1 MRTPWMISSR
11 WLAPGLVFL
20 AVAPGCD
27 IRPDLPVA
35 REPVARDVDTGMID
49 ATPEVPELREGAV
62 RIETPPLVLEPFSDI
77 IFCYISSFPSDQ
89 GQLAV
94 DWAAMYENPV
104 YGHHIQFN
112 GLRSGSDTF
121 DVPDGTLVDC
131 TDPSETMLATS
142 QLINMNR
149 ILEGGVGY
157 GGEMVLPEGSA
168 VPVEP
173 GKRWLFEV
181 HLINPTPRRA
191 TGMGVLDINFVDPDS
206 VQDWVAPWV
215 FNDSG
220 FVLPPGEQSTV
231 EVDCTW
237 PQDATVLSLLGHMHD
252 MGLHHKVEMVTPDGE
267 RTTIYDLPE
276 WDLDWRYQPMVE
288 DFDGGL
294 DVVAG
299 THFITTC
306 TFFNH
311 TSHDLSFPEEMCVAS
326 GLFMP
331 ATETISCDPA
341 RQETGG

>member
-1 MRTPWMISSR
+1 MPLSCSLSLSR
-11 WLAPGLVFL
+11 LIALG
-20 AVAPGCD
+20 AVGIAVGCVYE
-27 IRPDLPVA
+27 PNPA
-35 REPVARDVDTGMID
+35 GPREPVAADAVDTGMID
-49 ATPEVPELREGAV
+49 ASPPVPELREGAV
-62 RIETPPLVLEPFSDI
+62 RIETPPLVLAPFSDI

-89 GQLAV
+89 GPLAI
-94 DWAAMYENPV
+94 DWGAMYEHPV

-149 ILEGGVGY
+149 VLDGS
-157 GGEMVLPEGSA
+157 GGEMVLPDRAA
-168 VPVEP
+168 VPIVP
-173 GKRWLFEV
+173 GQRWLFEV

-191 TGMGVLDINFVDPDS
+191 TGKGVLDLHFTEPDD
-206 VQDWVAPWV
+206 VIDWVAPWV

-231 EVDCTW
+231 EVDCAW
-237 PQDATVLSLLGHMHD
+237 PQDATVLALLGHMHD
-252 MGLHHKVEMVTPDGE
+252 MGQQYRVEMVTPGGE
-267 RTTIYDLPE
+267 RLTIYDLPE
-276 WDLDWRYQPMVE
+276 WDLDWRYQPRVE
-288 DFDGGL
+288 DFGGGL

-299 THFITTC
+299 TRFITTC

-311 TSHDLSFPEEMCVAS
+311 TAQNLTFPEEMCVAS